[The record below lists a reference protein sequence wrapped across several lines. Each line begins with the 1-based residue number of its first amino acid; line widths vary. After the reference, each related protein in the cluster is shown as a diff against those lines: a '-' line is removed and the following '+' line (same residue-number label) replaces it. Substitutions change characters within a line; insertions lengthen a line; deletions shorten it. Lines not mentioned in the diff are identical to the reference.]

1 MPTHSDP
8 AAHERS
14 TDLDEAQ
21 TSRRRWVPLVGM
33 EGTFVP
39 GREGAGA
46 FSGRRYPES
55 EMLEWVIVGGGVQG
69 TYLSH
74 LLLRRFGLSPRSIRV
89 VDPYDEPLH
98 RWKRFAENVGMSSLR
113 SPAVHHLDLASLS
126 LKRFALRA
134 DLKAPAGEEHGA
146 FFLPPYGRPSLRL
159 FNLHAEE
166 VIRGNRLDAIRV
178 KGLACGLRLI
188 EGGFEVAYA
197 GESTPESRLAA
208 RRVILAIGMSDQPC
222 WPEWALQP
230 RAAGAPIFH
239 ILDPAFSRRSLGD
252 FRNAVIYGG
261 GLSAAQVALALARER
276 PGAVTLVTR
285 HDFRIHLF
293 DSEPSWQGPN
303 FMRSFAREPD
313 PAKRREII
321 ARERHRGS
329 LTPEAKEELDAA
341 VYAGRVSLAR
351 IEGEPRAVLHAKG
364 EVELAFPR
372 RRIDCD
378 LIVLATGYDRKR
390 PGGEWLD
397 RAVEELALPCGPCG
411 FPIPDPSLQWRP
423 GLYVAGPLAELEL
436 GPVARNIAGA
446 HRAAARLEY
455 FLLEKRGR

>member
-1 MPTHSDP
+1 MPTHSTP
-8 AAHERS
+8 AAREGS
-14 TDLDEAQ
+14 IGPDEAQ
-21 TSRRRWVPLVGM
+21 TFRRRWIPLVGM
-33 EGTFVP
+33 EGTFKP
-39 GREGAGA
+39 GRERPGA
-46 FSGRRYPES
+46 FSSQKYAQNEI
-55 EMLEWVIVGGGVQG
+55 LEWVIVGGGVQG

-74 LLLRRFGLSPRSIRV
+74 LLLRRFGLSRRSIRV
-89 VDPYDEPLH
+89 IDPYREPLH
-98 RWKRFAENVGMSSLR
+98 RWKWFADNVGMSSLR

-126 LKRFALRA
+126 LKRFKPQGTTSAVSDA
-134 DLKAPAGEEHGA
+134 ESAAS
-146 FFLPPYGRPSLRL
+146 FLAPYGRPSLRL

-166 VIRGNRLDAIRV
+166 IIRRNRLDTIRI
-178 KGLACGLRLI
+178 KGLACGLKLI
-188 EGGFEVAYA
+188 EGGLEVAFV
-197 GESTPESRLAA
+197 SDSSSESRLAA
-208 RRVILAIGMSDQPC
+208 RRVILAVGMSDQRC
-222 WPEWALQP
+222 WPEWALQL
-230 RAAGAPIFH
+230 RAAGAPIVH
-239 ILDPAFSRRSLGD
+239 ILDPGFSRRSLCD
-252 FRNAVIYGG
+252 FRNAVVYGG
-261 GLSAAQVALALARER
+261 GLSAAQVALSLAGKC

-303 FMRSFAREPD
+303 FMRSFALEPD

-341 VYAGRVSLAR
+341 VASGAVGLVR
-351 IEGEPRAVLHAKG
+351 IESEPHAAFG
-364 EVELAFPR
+364 AHSSVELVIPG

-397 RAVEELALPCGPCG
+397 RAVEELGLPCGPCG
-411 FPIPDPSLQWRP
+411 FPIVDPSLQWRP

-455 FLLEKRGR
+455 FLLEKGRL